1 MAVGDAGERL
11 LIDLD
16 ERLLLALGFAM
27 RLANDCELLDTWSS
41 GWYLGLCDGRAEG
54 VLPAVECDLSVGGG
68 VEPFTFPTPR

>member
-16 ERLLLALGFAM
+16 ERLLLARGFAM

-41 GWYLGLCDGRAEG
+41 G
-54 VLPAVECDLSVGGG
+54 
-68 VEPFTFPTPR
+68 